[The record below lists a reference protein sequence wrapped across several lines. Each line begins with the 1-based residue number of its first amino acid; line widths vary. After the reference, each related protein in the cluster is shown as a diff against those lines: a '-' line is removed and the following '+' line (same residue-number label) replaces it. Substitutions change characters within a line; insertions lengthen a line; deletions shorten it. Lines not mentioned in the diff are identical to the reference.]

1 MACQFYSFK
10 VFADDI
16 HDIDRSTLPLSQAE
30 FRSSC
35 CSNSESSINT
45 ITVGHV
51 INYHP
56 HKLLLSFDFTVQR
69 SLLFSL

>member
-10 VFADDI
+10 VLTDNI
-16 HDIDRSTLPLSQAE
+16 HDIDRSNLPLSQAE

-35 CSNSESSINT
+35 CSNSESSINK

-51 INYHP
+51 TNYGP
-56 HKLLLSFDFTVQR
+56 HGEN
-69 SLLFSL
+69 